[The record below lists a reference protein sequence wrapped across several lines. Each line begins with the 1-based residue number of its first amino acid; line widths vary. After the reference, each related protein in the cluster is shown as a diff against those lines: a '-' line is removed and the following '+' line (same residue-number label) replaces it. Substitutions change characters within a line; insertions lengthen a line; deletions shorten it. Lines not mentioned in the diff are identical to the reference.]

1 MASLFA
7 AGGGSDPIKI
17 EEINLDDNGLKD
29 ESFAM
34 LLDPCRNN
42 SKLQSVSYGNN

>member
-7 AGGGSDPIKI
+7 AGSSDPIKV

-34 LLDPCRNN
+34 LLDTCRNN
-42 SKLQSVSYGNN
+42 SKL